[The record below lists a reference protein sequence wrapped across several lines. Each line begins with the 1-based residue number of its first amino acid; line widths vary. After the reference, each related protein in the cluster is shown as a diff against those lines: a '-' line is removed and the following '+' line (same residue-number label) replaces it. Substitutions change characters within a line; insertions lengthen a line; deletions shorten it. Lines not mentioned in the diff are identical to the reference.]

1 MKLTHIPLAV
11 RATVLAHARDMRSI
25 RGDQQPDQWLDARY
39 RAAADLAHDLRR
51 LHGIHA
57 PQWARDLIFQVA
69 T

>member
-1 MKLTHIPLAV
+1 MKHVPQIV
-11 RATVLAHARDMRSI
+11 VATVLTHARSVRDI
-25 RGDQQPDQWLDARY
+25 KGDQQPDQWVDARY

-57 PQWARDLIFQVA
+57 DKWARDLIFQVA